1 MSRLR
6 FLAVLLLLPALASAG
21 TVATFAAQEGAAR
34 TAARAYS
41 ADLCKQTPAAC
52 AEAKSLLA
60 GYESALDS
68 ATACNAGGCKLE
80 AISRQAKELVGL
92 DRRDSALPPPPTAA
106 GRPFLALSAI
116 AASRLTAAA
125 SRLGNAYAAST
136 YSFSDPAAVLR
147 SVEAACLDAA
157 ASCASLRAIVSAQP
171 TRRGELEA
179 CDAEPCP
186 LERVDRL
193 IESAKTAM
201 SDYLGL
207 SKFTKVD
214 TLSIFSVL
222 NEDAKKGIALYT
234 PLADQAAADFD
245 KGTRELGAKLDAAE
259 KNASAQIAPIDAA
272 GRDLFEGQ
280 RRATLT
286 ADRLLYHLGYDPKD
300 GAGARRETVNASVV
314 RLAGLRTRAL
324 ALRTAR
330 GLADDK
336 GASGAVPGGTGA
348 GGTASPKP
356 GVVLSESAK
365 TVIDR
370 RLVPSP
376 SGSSGG
382 APPIVPGDP
391 SFFKLQFNA
400 FSSDPLVRADAQ
412 RRLGRTRTVG
422 DPAKYAPAAFRQA
435 DAASC
440 AVAVQAQILQA
451 HGLLPPGQT
460 AASAE
465 QALITEARAR
475 GFMKDGSPPEYNGSL
490 LTERGMTVVKS
501 RKKDQV
507 ELEAAIKR
515 GSVIQA
521 GVDADIFWDL
531 KKGKPEGH
539 SIIVTGA
546 EIAKSGGSIVGVYV
560 NDSGS
565 LVPGAARFIP
575 WSKFLK
581 SWRGNMTEVR

>member
-1 MSRLR
+1 MRRSSLTAI
-6 FLAVLLLLPALASAG
+6 LVLLPALAAAG
-21 TVATFAAQEGAAR
+21 TVAPFVAQEGAAR
-34 TAARAYS
+34 AAARTYA

-52 AEAKSLLA
+52 SKAQDLLT
-60 GYESALDS
+60 GYEAALEA
-68 ATACNAGGCKLE
+68 ATLCNAGACKLD
-80 AISRQAKELVGL
+80 AIARQAKELGAL
-92 DRRDSALPPPPTAA
+92 DRRDSALTPPASAP

-125 SRLGNAYAAST
+125 ARLGNAYAAST
-136 YSFSDPAAVLR
+136 YGLSDPAAVLR
-147 SVEAACLDAA
+147 SVEAACLDAPA
-157 ASCASLRAIVSAQP
+157 ACAGLRSIVSTQP
-171 TRRGELEA
+171 SRRGEFEA
-179 CDAEPCP
+179 CAAAKCP
-186 LERVDRL
+186 LERVDQL
-193 IESAKTAM
+193 IEGAKAAM
-201 SDYLGL
+201 SEYLRQ
-207 SKFTKVD
+207 SKLTKVD
-214 TLSIFSVL
+214 TLSIFSAL

-245 KGTRELGAKLDAAE
+245 NGTKELDTKLDAAE
-259 KNASAQIAPIDAA
+259 KNASAPTAPIDAA

-280 RRATLT
+280 RRATLA
-286 ADRLLYHLGYDPKD
+286 ADRLAYHLGYDRKS
-300 GAGARRETVNASVV
+300 ATGARRDKVNAAVI

-336 GASGAVPGGTGA
+336 GGADAVSGGTTAPKAGA
-348 GGTASPKP
+348 A
-356 GVVLSESAK
+356 VVLSEPVK

-376 SGSSGG
+376 SESSGA

-391 SFFKLQFNA
+391 SFFVLQFNLL
-400 FSSDPLVRADAQ
+400 SSDPLARADAQ
-412 RRLGRTRTVG
+412 RRLGLTRTVG
-422 DPAKYAPAAFRQA
+422 DPAKYAPAAFRQM
-435 DAASC
+435 DDASC

-460 AASAE
+460 AASQE
-465 QALITEARAR
+465 QALIAEARAR
-475 GFMKDGSPPEYNGSL
+475 GYMKAGTPPEYSGSL

-501 RKKDQV
+501 RGNNRAA
-507 ELEAAIKR
+507 LEAAIWR

-521 GVDADIFWDL
+521 GVDADIFWDENT
-531 KKGKPEGH
+531 GTPASH

-546 EIAKSGGSIVGVYV
+546 EILKSNGNILGVYV

-565 LVPGAARFIP
+565 LVPGAGRFIP

-581 SWRGNMTEVR
+581 SWRGNLTEVR